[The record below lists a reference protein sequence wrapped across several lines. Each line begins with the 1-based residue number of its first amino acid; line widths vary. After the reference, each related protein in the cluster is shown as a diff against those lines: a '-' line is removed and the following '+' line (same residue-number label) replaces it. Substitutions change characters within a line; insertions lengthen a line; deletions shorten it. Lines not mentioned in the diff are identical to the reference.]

1 MAEPFLSEIRI
12 VAFSFAPR
20 NWAFCDG
27 RLMSISQNTALFSLL
42 GNTFGGDG
50 RSTFGLPD
58 LRGRAP
64 VGLNN
69 RTFDLGL
76 AAGEETHI
84 LNVSELPAHTH
95 ALNAT
100 TDPASSG
107 NPVGNLA
114 ATSDPTV
121 GDVYGSPTQLVPMAT
136 GAIQLT
142 GGDPSRTSPTD
153 TTALPHE
160 NMQPFLTLN
169 FIICLA
175 GVFPSR
181 S

>member
-1 MAEPFLSEIRI
+1 MSEPFLSEIRM
-12 VAFSFAPR
+12 VVFSFAPK
-20 NWAFCDG
+20 NWATCDG
-27 RLMSISQNTALFSLL
+27 QLMSIAQNTALFSLL
-42 GNTFGGDG
+42 GTTFGGDG
-50 RSTFGLPD
+50 RLNFRLPD

-64 VGLNN
+64 VGLSQ
-69 RTFDLGL
+69 RDFYLGQ
-76 AAGEETHI
+76 AGGEETHI
-84 LNVSELPAHTH
+84 LNGNELPAHTH

-114 ATSDPTV
+114 ATSDPAV
-121 GDVYGSPTQLVPMAT
+121 GDVYGSPTQLVAMAAS
-136 GAIQLT
+136 AIQLT

-175 GVFPSR
+175 GVFPR
-181 S
+181 RP